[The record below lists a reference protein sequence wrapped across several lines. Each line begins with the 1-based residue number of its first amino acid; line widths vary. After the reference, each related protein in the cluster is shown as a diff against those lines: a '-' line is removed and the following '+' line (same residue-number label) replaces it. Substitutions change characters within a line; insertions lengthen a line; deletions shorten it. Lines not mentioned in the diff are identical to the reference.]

1 MTSRIISLLL
11 LIVSLALPVNASNAT
26 KSQAT
31 ITMASTY
38 HDFGTIKASDG
49 PVTARYEFTNTGS
62 APLVIINVTNGGC
75 GCTTPEYP
83 KQPVA
88 PGKSA
93 AITITFDPT
102 GRRGEF
108 NREVKVK
115 TNAGKRLS
123 LRFSGVVIP

>member
-1 MTSRIISLLL
+1 MTSRIISLLI
-11 LIVSLALPVNASNAT
+11 LIVSFVAPVSTSAA
-26 KSQAT
+26 KSQPA
-31 ITMASTY
+31 IEMASTY
-38 HDFGTIKASDG
+38 HDFGTIKASGG
-49 PVTARYEFTNTGS
+49 PVTARYELTNTGS
-62 APLVIINVTNGGC
+62 SPLVIINVTNGGC

-93 AITITFDPT
+93 TITITFDPT

-123 LRFSGVVIP
+123 LRFSGVVVP